1 MAAAPGLITTSLIAS
16 RRARSSGVAGPRL
29 LAAIVLLAAWQA
41 LAMSGLLFRDV
52 VPPLQAL
59 AAGVAGVLVDRG
71 FWANALVTG
80 GELAS
85 ALAIGGVLGVAGGLV
100 FGISDFMAAAFE
112 RWMTWLAPTP
122 KIILFPVLIML
133 CGVGPSSKVAM
144 GAVSCFFPILLS
156 TAASVRGVDPMLLR
170 VARSFR
176 ARRPQ
181 TLLKIYLPATIAPM
195 LNGIRLGFGV
205 ALIGVLLAETKLS
218 NQGVGFAVMQ
228 AYARFDMPRMYGL
241 LLLMVGFAAAVN
253 IALGMAARRA
263 AGAPLAKEI

>member
-1 MAAAPGLITTSLIAS
+1 MAAA
-16 RRARSSGVAGPRL
+16 ARLSGVAGPRILAAVML
-29 LAAIVLLAAWQA
+29 LAGWQA

-59 AAGVAGVLVDRG
+59 AAGLWFVVIDPS
-71 FWANALVTG
+71 FWANAAVTG
-80 GELAS
+80 GELL
-85 ALAIGGVLGVAGGLV
+85 LAVLIGAVLGVAAGLV
-100 FGISDFMAAAFE
+100 FGVSNFLAAAFE
-112 RWMTWLAPTP
+112 RWMNWLAPTP

-133 CGVGPSSKVAM
+133 CGVGPGSKVAM

-156 TAASVRGVDPMLLR
+156 TAAAVRGVDPVLLR

-176 ARRPQ
+176 ARGYQ
-181 TLLKIYLPATIAPM
+181 IVSKIYLPATVAPM
-195 LNGIRLGFGV
+195 LNGVRLGFGV

-253 IALGMAARRA
+253 IALAYGARRA
-263 AGAPLAKEI
+263 SGVRIAKDA